1 MASGAKISS
10 SLATNEICSSILDS
24 GLLGRRALRWSLRL
38 GHRVRSKGQFT
49 QFYPVNFF
57 LIQKHHKKRGLVK
70 YHRLLRNVLRAGVT
84 CNVQS
89 EVLTKGEVTFM
100 TSLNLKLLHLPPL
113 GKRSKKYMGE

>member
-10 SLATNEICSSILDS
+10 SLATNEICSGIPDS
-24 GLLGRRALRWSLRL
+24 GLLGRRALHWSLRL
-38 GHRVRSKGQFT
+38 GHKVRSKGQFT

-57 LIQKHHKKRGLVK
+57 LIQKHHKKGLVK

-89 EVLTKGEVTFM
+89 EVLTKGEVIFM

-113 GKRSKKYMGE
+113 GKGSKKYMGE